1 MGVGVLVGF
10 LGGVFVSAAGLGS
23 LFWRLDKRNRLA
35 WQAEVDAYEAE
46 VADLRRDQTA
56 DRENNRRLRRELA
69 INTPDSLAITRQERD
84 QALDELD
91 QLTADMRKATSALI
105 DRDSALREARLA
117 IHDIRVQLERE
128 RVEVAGRAA
137 VLPMVGAASK
147 AQASEELA
155 RGAAETDDELYGG
168 YAIGDATAS

>member
-1 MGVGVLVGF
+1 MGVSVLVGF
-10 LGGVFVSAAGLGS
+10 LGGLFVSAASLGLA
-23 LFWRLDKRNRLA
+23 FWRLNKRSRLA

-91 QLTADMRKATSALI
+91 QLTADMRKAAGALV
-105 DRDSALREARLA
+105 DRDSALREARIA

-147 AQASEELA
+147 AQASEPST
-155 RGAAETDDELYGG
+155 GADEVDDDMYGG
-168 YAIGDATAS
+168 YSMGDATAS